1 MMRAAIGIAGKVA
14 LSSRLPAF
22 LFHLSVG
29 LRQPQARSTIKPM
42 SALFSSLPDSV
53 SVYEVGP
60 RDGLQNESAAVAT
73 VNKLRLIEALEGAGL
88 RRIEITSFVSPRWI
102 PQLADADDLARTVV
116 APPDVVYSALCPNE
130 RGLLRA
136 QAAGLPE
143 IAVFLSASETHN
155 RRNIAKSVAQTLEVF
170 KGFVPDA
177 IAQGMR
183 VRGYVSTT
191 WGCPYEG
198 AVDPNKALALA
209 KALLELGCYQVSLGD
224 TIGVG
229 TPLQTKRILERF
241 LSELP
246 ADKLAMHMHDTRG
259 QALANVLVGLE
270 LGVRTFDAAI
280 GGLGGCP
287 YAPGASGNLATEDLV
302 YMLDGMGVHTGVDL
316 HKLWQAG
323 RLAEALVHRPLP
335 GRVHRAGL
343 TALKT

>member
-1 MMRAAIGIAGKVA
+1 MSTLFAA
-14 LSSRLPAF
+14 
-22 LFHLSVG
+22 
-29 LRQPQARSTIKPM
+29 
-42 SALFSSLPDSV
+42 LPDRV

-60 RDGLQNESAAVAT
+60 RDGLQNEPSSVGT
-73 VNKLRLIEALEGAGL
+73 VSKLRLVEALAQAGL
-88 RRIEITSFVSPRWI
+88 TRIEITSFVAPSWI
-102 PQLADADDLARTVV
+102 PQLADADQLARTLPQNNGVT
-116 APPDVVYSALCPNE
+116 YSALCPNDK
-130 RGLLRA
+130 GLSRA
-136 QAAGLPE
+136 RAAGIGE

-155 RRNIAKSVAQTLEVF
+155 QRNVAKSVAQTLAAYRTL
-170 KGFVPDA
+170 VPA
-177 IAQGMR
+177 AVEQGLR

-209 KALLELGCYQVSLGD
+209 KELLALGCYQVSLGD

-241 LSELP
+241 LGEVSP
-246 ADKLAMHMHDTRG
+246 AQLALHMHDTRG

-270 LGVRTFDAAI
+270 LGIRTIDAAI

-302 YMLDGMGVHTGVDL
+302 YMLDGMGIASGVDL
-316 HKLWQAG
+316 QKLWEAG

-343 TALKT
+343 RALKS